1 MSTKV
6 LSARIP
12 SEALSSIDKIC
23 KERGISRSNFIVNSI
38 ADANADKIKLMKRGG
53 VASRTIPLDVQNML
67 STTGAVVTGI
77 SAFNIVGDLLDD
89 AVDRNGNKMFS
100 EIEVQI
106 GSIVAA
112 SIVGLLAS
120 GLIKSLMK

>member
-6 LSARIP
+6 LSARLP
-12 SEALSSIDKIC
+12 SEAISSIDKLC
-23 KERGISRSNFIVNSI
+23 KDKGITRSVFIVNSI
-38 ADANADKIKLMKRGG
+38 AEANSNQIKLMKRVG
-53 VASRTIPLDVQNML
+53 VAQRTLPPDVQNML
-67 STTGAVVTGI
+67 STTGAVVTGVA
-77 SAFNIVGDLLDD
+77 AFNLVGDLLDD

-106 GSIVAA
+106 GSLVAA